1 MSFTERIFTRLKG
14 DRIIWL
20 IVALLSL
27 ISMLVVYSSTGTLAY
42 KYQDGNTEYYFM
54 KHLVLMIAGWFLMYI
69 THSLHHLRFQRFA
82 PVLLVISIFFLI
94 LTLLFGGLVNGAS
107 RWLTLPLIGYSFQAS
122 DLAKIGL
129 ILYVARAVSA
139 KQEII
144 KDFKQAFLPIIVPV
158 GIVCVLIAPA
168 NLSTA
173 LVLFLTCM
181 IMMFVGRINLKAI
194 AFLFVVGIALFGF
207 LLVVGKA
214 FPASVRVDT
223 WISRSNDF
231 LYNSE
236 GAYQVQQAKIAI
248 AKGGKL
254 WGLGPGNSEQR
265 NYLPHPY
272 SDFIYAIII
281 EEYGLLGGFVMLFLY
296 LLLLFRIVRMVTLAP
311 KAFGAITAVG
321 LGVLITIQALANMAV
336 SVHMVPVTGQTLP
349 LVSMGGN
356 SVLFT
361 CIALGIIQSIGK
373 YVEVA
378 KDEAE

>member
-27 ISMLVVYSSTGTLAY
+27 ISILVVYSSTGTLAY
-42 KYQDGNTEYYFM
+42 KYQSGNTEYYFM
-54 KHLVLMIAGWFLMYI
+54 KHFVLLIAGWFLMYI
-69 THSLHHLRFQRFA
+69 AHSMHHLRYQRFA
-82 PVLLVISIFFLI
+82 PVLLVISIFFLL
-94 LTLLFGGLVNGAS
+94 LTLIFGGLINGAS
-107 RWLTLPLIGYSFQAS
+107 RWLTLPIIGYSFQAS
-122 DLAKIGL
+122 DMAKIGL
-129 ILYVARAVSA
+129 ILYVARAISA
-139 KQEII
+139 KQEVI
-144 KDFKQAFLPIIVPV
+144 KDFKQAFIPIIAPI

-194 AFLFVVGIALFGF
+194 GF
-207 LLVVGKA
+207 LLVVGIGLFFILLIIGKA
-214 FPASVRVDT
+214 FPTLVRVDT
-223 WISRSNDF
+223 WISRWNDF
-231 LYNSE
+231 MYNSE

-248 AKGGKL
+248 AKGGKI

-281 EEYGLLGGFVMLFLY
+281 EEYGLLGGFVMIFLY

-311 KAFGAITAVG
+311 KAFGAIAAVG
-321 LGVLITIQALANMAV
+321 LGTLITIQALANMAV

-361 CIALGIIQSIGK
+361 CVALGIIQSIGK
-373 YVEVA
+373 YVEAA
-378 KDEAE
+378 KDEAD

>member
-14 DRIIWL
+14 DRVIWL

-42 KYQDGNTEYYFM
+42 KYQDGNTEYYFI
-54 KHLVLMIAGWFLMYI
+54 KHIILLTGGWFLMYI

-82 PVLLVISIFFLI
+82 PFLLIVSIFFLI

-107 RWLTLPLIGYSFQAS
+107 RWLTLPIIGYSFQAS
-122 DLAKIGL
+122 DMAKVGL
-129 ILYVARAVSA
+129 ILYVARAISA

-144 KDFKQAFLPIIVPV
+144 KSFKEAFIPIIAPV
-158 GIVCVLIAPA
+158 GIVCILIAPA

-173 LVLFLTCM
+173 LVLFFTCM
-181 IMMFVGRINLKAI
+181 IMMFVGRINMKAI
-194 AFLFVVGIALFGF
+194 LFLLAFGICLFGV
-207 LLVVGKA
+207 LLIVGKV
-214 FPASVRVDT
+214 FPESVRVDT

-231 LYNSE
+231 LYNKE

-281 EEYGLLGGFVMLFLY
+281 EEYGLLGGFVMIFLY
-296 LLLLFRIVRMVTLAP
+296 LLLFFRIVRMVTFAP

-336 SVHMVPVTGQTLP
+336 SVHMIPVTGQTLP

-361 CIALGIIQSIGK
+361 CVALGIIQSIGK
-373 YVEVA
+373 YVDAA
-378 KDEAE
+378 KDEAD

>member
-1 MSFTERIFTRLKG
+1 MSFTRRVFTRLKG

-27 ISMLVVYSSTGTLAY
+27 ISLLVVYSSTGTLAY
-42 KYQDGNTEYYFM
+42 KYQNGNTEYYFL
-54 KHLVLMIAGWFLMYI
+54 KHLFLLVAGWFLMYI
-69 THSLHHLRFQRFA
+69 AHTRQHLTFQRIA
-82 PVLLVISIFFLI
+82 PFLLIISIILLI
-94 LTLLFGGLVNGAS
+94 FTLIFGGMINGAS

-122 DLAKIGL
+122 DFAKIGL
-129 ILYVARAVSA
+129 ILYVARIVSA
-139 KQEII
+139 KQEVI
-144 KDFKQAFLPIIVPV
+144 KDFKQAFIPIIAPV

-173 LVLFLTCM
+173 LVLFVTCM
-181 IMMFVGRINLKAI
+181 IMMFVGRINAKTI
-194 AFLFVVGIALFGF
+194 FLLGIVGIGLFGG
-207 LLVVGKA
+207 LIVVGKA
-214 FPASVRVDT
+214 FPKQVRVDT

-231 LYNSE
+231 LNNSE

-265 NYLPHPY
+265 NYLPEPY

-281 EEYGLLGGFVMLFLY
+281 EEYGLLGGFVMIFLY
-296 LLLLFRIVRMVTLAP
+296 LLLFFRIVRMVTLAP
-311 KAFGAITAVG
+311 KAFGAIAAVG
-321 LGVLITIQALANMAV
+321 LGVLVTIQALANMAV

-361 CIALGIIQSIGK
+361 CVALGIIQSIGK
-373 YVEVA
+373 YIDAA
-378 KDEAE
+378 KDEAD